1 MFERFSSGYYLGR
14 LYVEPREGDPGMCH
28 RQHEQV
34 TERLYDRDV
43 PPVMKLGR
51 MHFAVESAEGVPADT
66 LTVPPDLLEEEGVTN
81 PPTLTE
87 VFLAKDDRAAQLL
100 ELAESP
106 AV

>member
-14 LYVEPREGDPGMCH
+14 LYVEPEEGDPGMCH

-51 MHFAVESAEGVPADT
+51 THFAVEGEEGVPADT
-66 LTVPPDLLEEEGVTN
+66 LTVPPALLEGEGVTN
-81 PPTLTE
+81 PPALTE

-100 ELAESP
+100 TLADSP

>member
-1 MFERFSSGYYLGR
+1 MFELFSRGYYLGR

-28 RQHEQV
+28 EQHAQV

-51 MHFAVESAEGVPADT
+51 THFAVEGEEGVPAGT
-66 LTVPPDLLEEEGVTN
+66 LTVPPGLLEEEGVTN

-87 VFLAKDDRAAQLL
+87 VLLAKDDRAAQLL
-100 ELAESP
+100 TLADSP

>member
-1 MFERFSSGYYLGR
+1 MFEQFSRGYYLGR
-14 LYVEPREGDPGMCH
+14 LYVEPGDGDPRMCH
-28 RQHEQV
+28 AQHEQV

-51 MHFAVESAEGVPADT
+51 THFAVEGGESVPADT
-66 LTVPPDLLEEEGVTN
+66 LTVPSELLAEEGVTN

-100 ELAESP
+100 TLTDSP